1 MIELLSRYER
11 VKILQTLLEPQ
22 LFLVVNKGDD
32 VSGWL
37 ARKWVLPK
45 EANQCVSVWSLLAV
59 AVPLN
64 SQAKGFRS

>member
-1 MIELLSRYER
+1 MIELLSRYEQVR
-11 VKILQTLLEPQ
+11 ILQTLLEPQ

-32 VSGWL
+32 ASGWV

-45 EANQCVSVWSLLAV
+45 DANQCVSVWSLLAA

-64 SQAKGFRS
+64 SQAKAF